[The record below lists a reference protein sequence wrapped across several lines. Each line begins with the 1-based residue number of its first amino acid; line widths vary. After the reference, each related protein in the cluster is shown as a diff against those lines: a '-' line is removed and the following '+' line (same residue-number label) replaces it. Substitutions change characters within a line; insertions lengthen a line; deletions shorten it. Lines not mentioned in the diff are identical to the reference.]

1 MVNLQSLVLVENEL
15 LKLGLRPVGIEMGQA
30 EILQDVTT
38 DQHLKLRIA
47 LRQSGLVLLEN
58 KQEILVHRIKRT
70 IQEVV
75 YNDNEPM
82 AENLSAF
89 LSARLEYDYTYMSN
103 LFSDAMGIT
112 IEKFYIC
119 HKVERIKQLLLYE
132 GLTLI
137 EIAQKMHYCSTA
149 HLSSQFKKVAGRTPS
164 QFKQDNRDKHPIPG
178 NCG

>member
-1 MVNLQSLVLVENEL
+1 MVNLQSFELIENEL
-15 LKLGLRPVGIEMGQA
+15 LKLGLRPVGIEMGEV

-38 DQHLKLRIA
+38 DQQLQLRIA

-58 KQEILVHRIKRT
+58 KREILIHRIRHT
-70 IQEVV
+70 ILDVI
-75 YNDNEPM
+75 YKEPM
-82 AENLSAF
+82 VENLSVF

-103 LFSDAMGIT
+103 LFSDATGIT

-119 HKVERIKQLLLYE
+119 HKVERVKKMLLYE

-137 EIAQKMHYCSTA
+137 EIAQKMRYCSTA
-149 HLSSQFKKVAGRTPS
+149 HLSSQFKKITGRTTS
-164 QFKQDNRDKHPIPG
+164 QFKQENSSKHLLPG